1 MNGMADFDISQ
12 ILSSFYRRKGLI
24 ICVCVVV
31 FFIGYIHGD
40 HSPQHLSV

>member
-24 ICVCVVV
+24 ICVCRCGI
-31 FFIGYIHGD
+31 FIGYIHGD
-40 HSPQHLSV
+40 HSP